1 MNRLI
6 TLGLAAA
13 FVVGGA
19 GATLA
24 EDAVAG
30 AAGAVKSTTEAAAGT
45 AVDATTTASIG
56 TGSFGSLMTSLNA
69 GASADLS
76 AVTDASTV
84 NFVTISAL
92 TDADPAALD
101 AAIQSKTDAM
111 ASLHSSIE
119 ANAALKAK
127 LEAAGYSS
135 ADVLAIETGADGAPL
150 TDTRARYAIY
160 PRGSL
165 PYPAD
170 APAPRALVLT
180 PGWHAVPGA
189 HPRGSPA
196 GLAVARDGSIWIA
209 DDRAGAILRI
219 ARAQPSPR

>member
-19 GATLA
+19 GASFA
-24 EDAVAG
+24 ENAATG
-30 AAGAVKSTTEAAAGT
+30 AAGAVKNTTEAAAGT

-56 TGSFGSLMTSLNA
+56 AGNFASLMTSLDA

-76 AVTDASTV
+76 AFTEASTV
-84 NFVTISAL
+84 NFITVSAL

-101 AAIQSKTDAM
+101 AAIQSKADAM

-119 ANAALKAK
+119 ANAAFKAK

-135 ADVLAIETGADGAPL
+135 ADVLAIETGADGAL
-150 TDTRARYAIY
+150 TVYI
-160 PRGSL
+160 
-165 PYPAD
+165 
-170 APAPRALVLT
+170 
-180 PGWHAVPGA
+180 
-189 HPRGSPA
+189 
-196 GLAVARDGSIWIA
+196 
-209 DDRAGAILRI
+209 DDRA
-219 ARAQPSPR
+219 